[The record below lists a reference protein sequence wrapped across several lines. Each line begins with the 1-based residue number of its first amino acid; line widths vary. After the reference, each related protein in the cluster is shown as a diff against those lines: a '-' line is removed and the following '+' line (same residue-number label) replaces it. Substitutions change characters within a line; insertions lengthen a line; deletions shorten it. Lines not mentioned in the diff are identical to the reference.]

1 MKLDL
6 YKFETCPYCR
16 RVLRAIGQSGRTD
29 VELHDIHTNEEDR
42 DYLITHGGKEQV
54 PCLFIDG
61 EPLYESDDIIAWL
74 EAHPQQ

>member
-16 RVLRAIGQSGRTD
+16 RVLRAIGKSGRTD

-42 DYLITHGGKEQV
+42 IYLIAHGGKEQV

-61 EPLYESDDIIAWL
+61 EPLYESDEIIAWL